1 MGPGIVAA
9 AADAAGECRARERGR
24 EEESIHLQV
33 VRAGCRPARDVLQR
47 LLRPES
53 LLLPE
58 LRPELP
64 LERPLLLLLLL
75 LLPLLLLRDDPSSRL
90 PPRWRLLS
98 DWLREEPLLPR
109 DELPDPD
116 DLFDWF
122 AMECSS

>member
-1 MGPGIVAA
+1 
-9 AADAAGECRARERGR
+9 
-24 EEESIHLQV
+24 
-33 VRAGCRPARDVLQR
+33 

-58 LRPELP
+58 LRPEPL
-64 LERPLLLLLLL
+64 LERP

-98 DWLREEPLLPR
+98 DWLREEPRLPR

>member
-1 MGPGIVAA
+1 
-9 AADAAGECRARERGR
+9 
-24 EEESIHLQV
+24 
-33 VRAGCRPARDVLQR
+33 
-47 LLRPES
+47 LRPES

-58 LRPELP
+58 LRPEPL
-64 LERPLLLLLLL
+64 LERPLPL
-75 LLPLLLLRDDPSSRL
+75 LLLLRDDPSSRL

-98 DWLREEPLLPR
+98 DWLREDPPLPR